1 MASGARK
8 WKSIFPSGKVCMFG
22 RGEVIVSEG
31 DKARELLILLSG
43 RARVEKRISGREPLV
58 LARPGAGQLIG
69 ELSILT
75 GKPRS
80 ATVVAE
86 TPVKAWR
93 VPAAKVRALL
103 GGGVGPRGRFQ
114 KKIMESLAHR
124 LVSLLGKLPVLQGVS
139 AEPRT
144 EAAVR
149 KALEKMYGDWGV

>member
-1 MASGARK
+1 MASGAGK
-8 WKSIFPSGKVCMFG
+8 WKSIFPSGKMRSFG
-22 RGEVIVSEG
+22 RGEVMVAEG

-43 RARVEKRISGREPLV
+43 RVRVEKRISGREPLV

-80 ATVVAE
+80 ATVLAE
-86 TPVKAWR
+86 TPVKGWS

-114 KKIMESLAHR
+114 KKMMESLAHR
-124 LVSLLGKLPVLQGVS
+124 LVGLLGKLPVLQGVS

>member
-1 MASGARK
+1 MASGAGK
-8 WKSIFPSGKVCMFG
+8 WKSIFPSGVIRHFG
-22 RGEVIVSEG
+22 RGEVMVAEG

-43 RARVEKRISGREPLV
+43 RVRVEKRMSVREPLV

-75 GKPRS
+75 GKPRT

-86 TPVKAWR
+86 TPVKAWG

-103 GGGVGPRGRFQ
+103 GGGIGPRGRFQ

-124 LVSLLGKLPVLQGVS
+124 LVGLLGKLPVLQGVS

>member
-1 MASGARK
+1 MTTGAGK
-8 WKSIFPSGKVCMFG
+8 WKSIFPAGKVRSFD
-22 RGEVIVSEG
+22 RGEVMVAEG
-31 DKARELLILLSG
+31 DKAHELLILLAG
-43 RARVEKRISGREPLV
+43 RARVEKRIGGREPLV
-58 LARPGAGQLIG
+58 LARPGVGQLIG

-75 GKPRS
+75 GHRRS

-86 TPVKAWR
+86 TPVKAWG

-103 GGGVGPRGRFQ
+103 GGGIGARGRFQ
-114 KKIMESLAHR
+114 KKMIESLAHR
-124 LVSLLGKLPVLQGVS
+124 LVGLLDKLPVLQGVS

>member
-1 MASGARK
+1 MASGGGK
-8 WKSIFPSGKVCMFG
+8 WKSIFPSGKVRLFG
-22 RGEVIVSEG
+22 RGEVMVSEG
-31 DKARELLILLSG
+31 DRARELLILLSG
-43 RARVEKRISGREPLV
+43 RARVEKRIRGRESLV

-86 TPVKAWR
+86 TPLKAWS

-124 LVSLLGKLPVLQGVS
+124 LVGLLGKLPVLQGAS

>member
-1 MASGARK
+1 MVA
-8 WKSIFPSGKVCMFG
+8 
-22 RGEVIVSEG
+22 EG

-43 RARVEKRISGREPLV
+43 RVRVEKRMSGREPLV

-86 TPVKAWR
+86 TPVKAWG

-103 GGGVGPRGRFQ
+103 GGGIGPRGRFQ
-114 KKIMESLAHR
+114 KKIMESL
-124 LVSLLGKLPVLQGVS
+124 
-139 AEPRT
+139 
-144 EAAVR
+144 
-149 KALEKMYGDWGV
+149 

>member
-1 MASGARK
+1 MASAAGK
-8 WKSIFPSGKVCMFG
+8 WKSIFPSGTKQSFG
-22 RGEVIVSEG
+22 RGETMVAEG

-43 RARVEKRISGREPLV
+43 RARVEKRMRGREPLV
-58 LARPGAGQLIG
+58 LARLSSGQLIG

-75 GKPRS
+75 GHPRS

-86 TPVKAWR
+86 SPVMAWR

-103 GGGVGPRGRFQ
+103 GGGSGPRGRFQ
-114 KKIMESLAHR
+114 KKMMESLAHR
-124 LVSLLGKLPVLQGVS
+124 LVGLLGKLPVLQGVS

>member
-1 MASGARK
+1 MASGAGK
-8 WKSIFPSGKVCMFG
+8 WKSIFPSGKVRSFD
-22 RGEVIVSEG
+22 RGEVMVAEG
-31 DKARELLILLSG
+31 DTARELLILLSG

-75 GKPRS
+75 GHRRS

-86 TPVKAWR
+86 TSVKAWS

-103 GGGVGPRGRFQ
+103 GGGSGPRGRFQ
-114 KKIMESLAHR
+114 KKMMESLAHR
-124 LVSLLGKLPVLQGVS
+124 LVALLGKLPVLQGAK

-149 KALEKMYGDWGV
+149 KALERMYGDWAV

>member
-1 MASGARK
+1 MLS
-8 WKSIFPSGKVCMFG
+8 FG
-22 RGEVIVSEG
+22 RGEVMVAEG
-31 DKARELLILLSG
+31 DPARDLLILLAG
-43 RARVEKRISGREPLV
+43 RVRVEKRMRGREPLV

-103 GGGVGPRGRFQ
+103 GGGVGARGRFQ

-124 LVSLLGKLPVLQGVS
+124 LVGLLGKLPVLQGVS